1 MSDDDVR
8 RLGDLVGILPRYHDL
23 SGVEHET
30 PMETYRAILDAMLL
44 PSDTAK
50 EQADRIEAA
59 DAERPLPETIVVTA
73 GEDVFLGAQHAV
85 GEWTLA
91 LEDGSSRG
99 GHAEHDLAL
108 GSLPMGYHTLS
119 CRGFEILVIAAPR
132 HAPMLSDVTLRPK
145 SWGVTG
151 AIYALRSD
159 RNAGVGD
166 FEDLAQTG
174 EIWAK
179 KGADFIGVNPLHALG
194 WSTTGF
200 SPYSP
205 TYRKFLNTT
214 HLSLDNLPSYTPE
227 ADVLAAMEAARG
239 VGDIDYA
246 AVDRVMKAAL
256 PAAFTAFRENADQ
269 GLMAEFDAF
278 RRAHDVSVE
287 LLGVFEAIS
296 AAYGANPDDWPM
308 ELRSPSSPAVAAFAE
323 THADEVAF
331 HIYLQWIADRQL
343 ADVAGRLSR
352 AGMSIGLYADLA
364 VGVRPDA
371 AEPWARPDI
380 FARDVSLGVPPDAFN
395 AAGQVWGLAPIN
407 PDGLAKARYVPMIET
422 LRAVMRHAGMIRI
435 DHAIG
440 LMRCFW
446 VPEGGLPGAYVQSPL
461 DILLAIVRL
470 EARRQDCIVIGE
482 DLGVVPDGLRHA
494 LYESG
499 LYGVSV
505 LQFEREHDGGF
516 RKPEHYPVRALASFG
531 THDTPTFA
539 GYWKGADIETRQA
552 LGQYDD
558 TTAGHA
564 RDGRAWDRH
573 KLLVSMRDAGVLPE
587 GFDPD
592 RPQLEPDIGIS
603 LSMHALLAHSASE
616 IVAVQVDDALG
627 SDRQPNFPGTTTEY
641 PNWRVPMPVPVDA
654 LCEAP
659 GVTAVADV
667 MNHYRP
673 KITATDKRRES

>member
-1 MSDDDVR
+1 MSDDDIR
-8 RLGDLVGILPRYHDL
+8 RLADLVGILPHYHDL
-23 SGVEHET
+23 SGIEHET

-59 DAERPLPETIVVTA
+59 DAERPLPDTVVVTA
-73 GEDVFLGAQHAV
+73 AEDVYLGAAHPV
-85 GEWTLA
+85 GEWTLS

-108 GSLPMGYHTLS
+108 GALPIGYHIFI
-119 CRGFEILVIAAPR
+119 CRGFETLVISAPR
-132 HAPMLSDVTLRPK
+132 HAPLLSDMTARQRT
-145 SWGVTG
+145 WGVTG
-151 AIYALRSD
+151 AIYALRSE

-166 FEDLAQTG
+166 FEDLARTG
-174 EIWAK
+174 EIWAE

-194 WSTTGF
+194 WSMTGF

-205 TYRKFLNTT
+205 TYRKFLNTA
-214 HLSLDNLPSYTPE
+214 HIALDKLPGYSPGVE
-227 ADVLAAMEAARG
+227 VMAAMDAARG
-239 VGDIDYA
+239 AGDIDYA
-246 AVDRVMKAAL
+246 AVDKIMKMAL
-256 PAAFTAFRENADQ
+256 PAAFEAFRAQAAPDLVAAFE
-269 GLMAEFDAF
+269 AF
-278 RRAHDVSVE
+278 RSAHDVSLE
-287 LLGVFEAIS
+287 LFGVFEAIS
-296 AAYGANPDDWPM
+296 AMHGANPDDWPL
-308 ELRSPSSPAVAAFAE
+308 ELRSPNSPDVAVFAE
-323 THADEVAF
+323 AHADEVAL

-343 ADVAGRLSR
+343 ADVAGRLSG

-380 FARDVSLGVPPDAFN
+380 FARGVSLGVPPDAFN
-395 AAGQVWGLAPIN
+395 PGGQVWGLAPIN
-407 PDGLAKARYVPMIET
+407 PDGLAKARYLPLIET

-470 EARRQDCIVIGE
+470 EAHRQNCIVIGE

-505 LQFEREHDGGF
+505 LQFERENDGSF
-516 RKPEHYPVRALASFG
+516 RKPEHCPVRALASFG

-552 LGQYDD
+552 LGQFDE
-558 TTAGHA
+558 TGAGHA
-564 RDGRAWDRH
+564 QDGRAWDRH
-573 KLLVSMRDAGVLPE
+573 TFLVGLRDAGMLPE
-587 GFDPD
+587 GCDPD
-592 RPQLEPDIGIS
+592 QPQVDPDPVLS
-603 LSMHALLAHSASE
+603 LSMHAQLARSASE
-616 IVAVQVDDALG
+616 IVAVQIDDALG

-641 PNWRVPMPVPVDA
+641 PNWRVPMPCPVEA
-654 LCEAP
+654 LAEAP

-673 KITATDKRRES
+673 SVSAPNERRES

>member
-1 MSDDDVR
+1 MSDDDIR
-8 RLGDLVGILPRYHDL
+8 RLADLVGILPRYHDL
-23 SGVEHET
+23 SGIEHET

-44 PSDTAK
+44 PSDAAK

-59 DAERPLPETIVVTA
+59 DAERPLPDTVVVAA
-73 GEDVFLGAQHAV
+73 GEEVCLGAAHSV

-91 LEDGSSRG
+91 LEDGSSKG

-108 GSLPMGYHTLS
+108 GALPMGYHTLN
-119 CRGFEILVIAAPR
+119 CCGYETLIIAAPR
-132 HAPMLSDVTLRPK
+132 HAPLLSDLTARHR

-166 FEDLAQTG
+166 FEDLARTG
-174 EIWAK
+174 EVWAK

-214 HLSLDNLPSYTPE
+214 HIALDELPGYSPDAET
-227 ADVLAAMEAARG
+227 AAAIDAARG
-239 VGDIDYA
+239 SGDIDYA
-246 AVDRVMKAAL
+246 AVAKVMKLAL
-256 PAAFTAFRENADQ
+256 PAAFQAFRTGADQ
-269 GLMAEFDAF
+269 SLTAEFEAF

-287 LLGVFEAIS
+287 LLGIFEAVS
-296 AAYGANPDDWPM
+296 AAHGPNPDDWPM
-308 ELRSPSSPAVAAFAE
+308 ELRAPDSPAVAAFAAA
-323 THADEVAF
+323 HADEVTF
-331 HIYLQWIADRQL
+331 HIFLQWIADRQL
-343 ADVAGRLSR
+343 AGVAQRLGN
-352 AGMSIGLYADLA
+352 AGMAIGLYADLA

-380 FARDVSLGVPPDAFN
+380 FARGVSLGVPPDAFN
-395 AAGQVWGLAPIN
+395 PDGQVWGLAPIN
-407 PDGLAKARYVPMIET
+407 PDGLAKAGYMPMIET

-470 EARRQDCIVIGE
+470 EAHRQQCIVIGE
-482 DLGVVPDGLRHA
+482 DLGVVPDGFRHA

-552 LGQYDD
+552 LGQFDE
-558 TTAGHA
+558 TEAGHA

-573 KLLVSMRDAGVLPE
+573 KLLVGMRDVGVLPDE
-587 GFDPD
+587 CNPDHPQVDPD
-592 RPQLEPDIGIS
+592 AVLS
-603 LSMHALLAHSASE
+603 LSMHALLAQSASE
-616 IVAVQVDDALG
+616 IVAVQIDDALC

-641 PNWRVPMPVPVDA
+641 PNWRVPMPCPVEA
-654 LCEAP
+654 LAKAP
-659 GVTAVADV
+659 GVNGVADV

-673 KITATDKRRES
+673 KVSAADERRES